1 MVTKVALALQG
12 AIPMGMDDWETARI
26 QQGRP
31 VEGNELMQDYSPLEA
46 GLYQAVSL
54 NKGCYMGQETL
65 AKVHKQNAVKQQL
78 WSLRLEGSVQPGT
91 SLLSGVD
98 ASVIRQPCL
107 LTRAP
112 VTLCAS
118 HCLVEPGAL

>member
-1 MVTKVALALQG
+1 
-12 AIPMGMDDWETARI
+12 MGEEEWGTACI

-31 VEGNELMQDYSPLEA
+31 VEGRELTQEYNPLEA

-78 WSLRLEGSVQPGT
+78 WSLKLEGPVQPGT
-91 SLLSGVD
+91 PLLSGGS
-98 ASVIRQPCL
+98 A
-107 LTRAP
+107 
-112 VTLCAS
+112 
-118 HCLVEPGAL
+118 